1 MPYQIENRNSS
12 FSSGHFSGLTTI
24 PHLHTHLEMIYMAE
38 GSSVATVDSENFLI
52 EKGDLFLSF
61 PNQVHYYHDRCPCSG
76 YLIIFSHSLFQEL
89 KDLFLS
95 NVPVSSVVKKEQL
108 TPRIH
113 LFLENITVK
122 NNSGNSF
129 DQIAAKGYLLA
140 LLGEVL
146 PCIALKPNTSSMDS
160 IRSIL
165 TYCSERYT
173 EPLTLETLARNLH
186 LSKYYIS
193 HIFTER
199 MQISFPDFI
208 NSLRIE
214 HACTMLEKDTNITE
228 IAFSSGF
235 SSVRTFNR
243 AFSKYMHMTPREY
256 MKQKET
262 LPATL
267 LVP

>member
-1 MPYQIENRNSS
+1 MPYQIEKRNSS
-12 FSSGHFSGLTTI
+12 FTSGYFSGLSAI
-24 PHLHTHLEMIYMAE
+24 PHLHTHLEMIYMAK
-38 GSSVATVDSENFLI
+38 GSSVATVDSDSFLI
-52 EKGDLFLSF
+52 EEGDLFLSF
-61 PNQVHYYHDRCPCSG
+61 PNQIHYYHDCCPCSG
-76 YLIIFSHSLFQEL
+76 YLIIFSHSLFGEL
-89 KDLFLS
+89 KELFLS

-108 TPRIH
+108 TPRIS
-113 LFLENITVK
+113 LLLESLTK
-122 NNSGNSF
+122 QNNSENSF
-129 DQIAAKGYLLA
+129 DRIAAKGYLLA

-146 PCIALKPNTSSMDS
+146 PCMTLKPNTSSMDS

-173 EPLTLETLARNLH
+173 EPLTLEILARNLH

-208 NSLRIE
+208 NNLRIE

-262 LPATL
+262 LPANF
-267 LVP
+267 LVS